1 MGTTVSRYIWRSLR
15 KSKKWWYCKQSS
27 LSFSKEKQ
35 KYRNQYLQNT
45 FYFSYS
51 ILVFCTEF
59 NLGSLKL
66 LQSEKVKFPLFMY
79 KDLHALQINFTVD
92 IPTQQWS
99 TGISLHVF
107 SIDLSTN
114 LLIDLV
120 LRTWFPLI
128 CLLLTS
134 LSSIKNQ
141 SLVL

>member
-1 MGTTVSRYIWRSLR
+1 M
-15 KSKKWWYCKQSS
+15 
-27 LSFSKEKQ
+27 
-35 KYRNQYLQNT
+35 QNT

-141 SLVL
+141 SLVLLDVSLSIIVCLMDNSFTFFSNWGRVQILMI

>member
-45 FYFSYS
+45 FYSSYS

>member
-66 LQSEKVKFPLFMY
+66 LQSEKVKFLLFMY

-99 TGISLHVF
+99 TRISLHVF

-114 LLIDLV
+114 LLIVLI